1 MLADR
6 KKYREKW
13 RVCAGAWVGLVCLAI
28 VLKPLNIARKD
39 QKTLGGESG
48 NARNVSICLKTSPI
62 R

>member
-1 MLADR
+1 MLADG

-39 QKTLGGESG
+39 QKTLGEE
-48 NARNVSICLKTSPI
+48 NENVRKCFDLFKNFPD
-62 R
+62 